1 MQRVASPK
9 ASTVRPRLHRT
20 RRRQGMRCF
29 TVRLAETKIES
40 LVKAGYLDAHRV
52 WFISGNAT
60 TRFTTP
66 IMRIEHTRRVL
77 GDQRRDFRSSLNSRH
92 SFAAR

>member
-52 WFISGNAT
+52 WFISENAT

-77 GDQRRDFRSSLNSRH
+77 GD
-92 SFAAR
+92 